1 MKKTVLIC
9 DRCGK
14 EVRKLIN
21 EYVPYY
27 YNIHGVVS
35 HAFEICPLCAEEL
48 VEISK
53 TFYSDRMLK
62 EVGIK

>member
-9 DRCGK
+9 DRCEK
-14 EVRKLIN
+14 EARELIGV
-21 EYVPYY
+21 YVPYY

-35 HAFEICPLCAEEL
+35 HAFEICPICAKEL

-53 TFYSDRMLK
+53 KFYSDRMLK
-62 EVGIK
+62 EVGLK